1 MNNVFSI
8 GNMTVILFVTSSNPT
23 TVQPVLQTHIQQDDS
38 YDLTVNAWNQV
49 GLSI

>member
-1 MNNVFSI
+1 MNNVVSI

-23 TVQPVLQTHIQQDDS
+23 VQSVLQTHIQQDDS

-49 GLSI
+49 DLSI